1 MGKVNKRNKRSKNV
15 NKQVQKIQSTKFQN
29 LIKDLDQTVIP
40 NDRLAFLSQLNLM
53 ILQNT
58 GKDNITM
65 NDCKQVIDLIV
76 NKLISDNNTTIKI
89 ESVGVLRNV
98 ILLINESNKEN
109 NLIKY
114 LWDQKSLWDIL
125 KNGMD
130 NSTISLNNLIE
141 KKSDVSI
148 KIDEYEMLVDYIDN
162 LMHILTMVLTNED
175 SEDVMIDFLNN
186 DDKLDDTCNFILK
199 NFEYCLNGNN
209 KYNYKLLNAVLE
221 FLYEFSSQSLQFLEY
236 LFTKMPELLNIVK
249 SLNLT
254 VSSVEDSEFKKMF
267 NVLLIGLLI
276 QISELENTSSEQ
288 LGSYLKN
295 IMDNSQNLDYEN
307 TKSVNIME
315 ISLDLIIADLENI
328 GEKLEKGEINLNNED
343 LHNVLINILPSYLN
357 NLYDTLKTSKDKN
370 SSLIIRLLLC
380 WNNYILLS
388 GANIYE
394 QNELI
399 QYITNIIQIN
409 EEVDN
414 LVDYKLTTLQTLI
427 EVDCNKF
434 VQSVLIKNGN
444 NFIKMNDVNNINA
457 NDSFCEQIMT
467 MYLKETSDLEI
478 RQKIVDILIN
488 FMKINASNLSN
499 VGKFLLSLI
508 NIEKDQQLLIKIF
521 YKIFEMFGLD
531 EEDIRSNQSIYFDKM
546 ELDQVYENLKIQDKL
561 TDISK
566 NLNQL
571 KTIIQ
576 DKQSMREL
584 TNNLNGFLQYKLYN

>member
-434 VQSVLIKNGN
+434 VQSVLIKNNN

-488 FMKINASNLSN
+488 FMKINSSNLSN

>member
-1 MGKVNKRNKRSKNV
+1 
-15 NKQVQKIQSTKFQN
+15 
-29 LIKDLDQTVIP
+29 
-40 NDRLAFLSQLNLM
+40 
-53 ILQNT
+53 
-58 GKDNITM
+58 
-65 NDCKQVIDLIV
+65 
-76 NKLISDNNTTIKI
+76 
-89 ESVGVLRNV
+89 
-98 ILLINESNKEN
+98 
-109 NLIKY
+109 
-114 LWDQKSLWDIL
+114 
-125 KNGMD
+125 
-130 NSTISLNNLIE
+130 
-141 KKSDVSI
+141 
-148 KIDEYEMLVDYIDN
+148 
-162 LMHILTMVLTNED
+162 
-175 SEDVMIDFLNN
+175 
-186 DDKLDDTCNFILK
+186 
-199 NFEYCLNGNN
+199 
-209 KYNYKLLNAVLE
+209 
-221 FLYEFSSQSLQFLEY
+221 
-236 LFTKMPELLNIVK
+236 
-249 SLNLT
+249 
-254 VSSVEDSEFKKMF
+254 
-267 NVLLIGLLI
+267 
-276 QISELENTSSEQ
+276 
-288 LGSYLKN
+288 
-295 IMDNSQNLDYEN
+295 
-307 TKSVNIME
+307 
-315 ISLDLIIADLENI
+315 
-328 GEKLEKGEINLNNED
+328 
-343 LHNVLINILPSYLN
+343 
-357 NLYDTLKTSKDKN
+357 
-370 SSLIIRLLLC
+370 
-380 WNNYILLS
+380 
-388 GANIYE
+388 
-394 QNELI
+394 LI

-488 FMKINASNLSN
+488 FMKINSSNLSN

>member
-1 MGKVNKRNKRSKNV
+1 MGRVNKRNKRSKNV

-29 LIKDLDQTVIP
+29 LIKQLDETVIP
-40 NDRLAFLSQLNLM
+40 NDRLAFLSQLNIM
-53 ILQNT
+53 VLQNT

-76 NKLISDNNTTIKI
+76 NKLISDDNTTIKI

-98 ILLINESNKEN
+98 ILLINDSHKEN

-114 LWDQKSLWDIL
+114 MWDQKSLWDIL
-125 KNGMD
+125 KSGMD

-141 KKSDVSI
+141 KKSDNSI
-148 KIDEYEMLVDYIDN
+148 KVDEYEMLIDYIDN
-162 LMHILTMVLTNED
+162 IMHILMMVLTNED
-175 SEDVMIDFLNN
+175 SEDVMIDFLNS
-186 DDKLDDTCNFILK
+186 DGKLDDACKFILK

-209 KYNYKLLNAVLE
+209 KHNYKLMNAVLE

-236 LFTKMPELLNIVK
+236 LFNKMPELLNIVK
-249 SLNLT
+249 SLKYTIN
-254 VSSVEDSEFKKMF
+254 SVEDSEYKKMF

-288 LGSYLKN
+288 LGSYLMN
-295 IMDNSQNLDYEN
+295 IMDNSQNLDYEK

-343 LHNVLINILPSYLN
+343 LHNVLITVLPGYMN
-357 NLYDTLKTSKDKN
+357 NLYETLKTSKDKN

-388 GANIYE
+388 GSNIYE

-399 QYITNIIQIN
+399 QYITSIVQIG

-444 NFIKMNDVNNINA
+444 NFIKMNDVSNVNA
-457 NDSFCEQIMT
+457 SDSFCEQIMT
-467 MYLKETSDLEI
+467 MYLKENSDLEV
-478 RQKIVDILIN
+478 RERIVNILIN
-488 FMKINASNLSN
+488 FMYLNSSNLSN
-499 VGKFLLSLI
+499 VGKFLLSLL
-508 NIEKDQQLLIKIF
+508 NIEKDAQLLIKIF
-521 YKIFEMFGLD
+521 YKIFEIFGLD
-531 EEDIRSNQSIYFDKM
+531 EEDIRTNQKIYFDKM
-546 ELDQVYENLKIQDKL
+546 ELDQVYESLKIQDKL
-561 TDISK
+561 TEISK
-566 NLNQL
+566 QTNQL
-571 KTIIQ
+571 KNIIH

-584 TNNLNGFLQYKLYN
+584 TTNLNGFLQYKLYN